1 MKNEAEK
8 VKNVSNFGRSV
19 IGLKGNKNAKQDKN
33 NVNTIKNKTKVDVQQ
48 KSIKNWIVVGVDE
61 AVPNPDPK
69 SPDVLEVLKTSAQS
83 SPKILSDLG
92 LNRPLQSE
100 KVETSENSL
109 EMIKEK
115 SKLLQLDPNSE
126 IKGKIRTYGGPMPS
140 KDSGWPKGECSYD
153 QP

>member
-1 MKNEAEK
+1 M
-8 VKNVSNFGRSV
+8 
-19 IGLKGNKNAKQDKN
+19 
-33 NVNTIKNKTKVDVQQ
+33 
-48 KSIKNWIVVGVDE
+48 GVDE

-69 SPDVLEVLKTSAQS
+69 SPDVLEVLKISAQS
-83 SPKILSDLG
+83 SPEILSDLG

-115 SKLLQLDPNSE
+115 SKLLQLDPNGE

-140 KDSGWPKGECSYD
+140 KDSGWPKDEFSYD
-153 QP
+153 QPNSNTEAPANLIESEIWQGGRAYSGLFSEGGGGSICQYDYIKLSLLLHLLS